1 MKVLRFGALA
11 ICTGAF
17 VAGCSGYVPPSQIS
31 SVTPSS
37 AGSSLAS
44 QTKTAA
50 SAFTVLHVFRLPAQ
64 GQNPYAPVVADSAG
78 NIFGETNQGGN
89 PTSGGGCGTVFE
101 LKASGAGYT
110 ENTLHR
116 FRSEPDG
123 CGPSGGLTIDSNG
136 TIYGTTEWGGT
147 TRGQGSGTVFKLAP
161 SGSGYKYAVI
171 YRFKDNRDGAWPVG
185 SVLIGNGVLYGATQ
199 YGASYACA
207 GNTEGCGTVYK
218 LTPNGSTYKE
228 TILYVFKGGDDG
240 LLPIAGVAMDS
251 SGALY
256 GTTQFGGGFG
266 SIGDGAVYKLT
277 PSSSGY
283 RESVIHAFGYS
294 GDGSTPWAP
303 VIVES
308 NGAVVGTTLYGGG
321 GSNGGGMVFRLTPS
335 GSKYQE
341 TILYRFAGGSDGS
354 QPQAPVIEDRGIFF
368 GTTSD
373 GADGF
378 PCRRDC
384 GTIYELR
391 PDASGYRHTVLFRF
405 HGQTGYFPRAGVI
418 LRQRALY
425 GATYFGG
432 NKRKYAAGTVF
443 RLHF

>member
-1 MKVLRFGALA
+1 MKVLGFGALA

-17 VAGCSGYVPPSQIS
+17 AGGCGGYVPPSQS
-31 SVTPSS
+31 SSATPST
-37 AGSSLAS
+37 AGSSLAP
-44 QTKTAA
+44 QTKAGA
-50 SAFTVLHVFRLPAQ
+50 SAFTVLHVFRSPVQ
-64 GQNPYAPVVADSAG
+64 GQNPYAPVVVDSAG

-101 LKASGAGYT
+101 LKPSGTGYT
-110 ENTLHR
+110 ESTLHR

-136 TIYGTTEWGGT
+136 IIYGTTEWGGT
-147 TRGQGSGTVFKLAP
+147 TPGQGSGTVFKLAP
-161 SGSGYKYAVI
+161 SGSGFKYAAI

-185 SVLIGNGVLYGATQ
+185 SVLISNGVLYGATQ

-218 LTPNGSTYKE
+218 LTPNGNKYKE
-228 TILYVFKGGDDG
+228 TILYVFKGGDDA
-240 LLPIAGVAMDS
+240 LLPIAGLAMDS

-277 PSSSGY
+277 PSGSGY

-308 NGAVVGTTLYGGG
+308 NGAIVGTTVYGGG
-321 GSNGGGMVFRLTPS
+321 GSNGGGMVFRLAPS

-354 QPQAPVIEDRGIFF
+354 QPQAPVIDDRGILF

-384 GTIYELR
+384 GTIYELL
-391 PDASGYRHTVLFRF
+391 PNASGYRHTVLFRF

-425 GATYFGG
+425 GTTYFGG
-432 NKRKYAAGTVF
+432 NKRKYAAGSVF

>member
-1 MKVLRFGALA
+1 MKVLRFALA

-17 VAGCSGYVPPSQIS
+17 VGGCSAYVPPSPIS

-37 AGSSLAS
+37 AGSSLAP

-64 GQNPYAPVVADSAG
+64 GQNPYAPVVVDSAG
-78 NIFGETNQGGN
+78 NIFGETNQGGD
-89 PTSGGGCGTVFE
+89 PTSGGGCGTVYE
-101 LKASGAGYT
+101 LKPSGTRYT
-110 ENTLHR
+110 EITLRR
-116 FRSEPDG
+116 FRSRPDG
-123 CGPSGGLTIDSNG
+123 CGPSGGLTIDFNG
-136 TIYGTTEWGGT
+136 TIYGTTEWGGRT
-147 TRGQGSGTVFKLAP
+147 PRQGSGTVFKLAP

-185 SVLIGNGVLYGATQ
+185 SVLISNGVLYGATQ

-240 LLPIAGVAMDS
+240 LLPVAGVAMDS

-266 SIGDGAVYKLT
+266 SIGGGTVYKLT

-321 GSNGGGMVFRLTPS
+321 GSNGGGTVFRLTPL

-354 QPQAPVIEDRGIFF
+354 QPQAPVIEDRGILF

-378 PCRRDC
+378 PCRHDC

-391 PDASGYRHTVLFRF
+391 PNARSYQHTVLFRF
-405 HGQTGYFPRAGVI
+405 HGETGYFPRAGVI

-432 NKRKYAAGTVF
+432 NRHKYAAGTVF